1 MRGRLAVTTK
11 TLRAAVACALAAAWP
26 GLALACPYCAGS
38 REAGSAYFLS
48 AVGMALLPIG
58 FGVGL
63 VLWLRRRMRGG
74 AQDDPA
80 ADVES
85 PTVGTHRR

>member
-1 MRGRLAVTTK
+1 MRRRSEVSRGL
-11 TLRAAVACALAAAWP
+11 LRVAAVCALAAALP

-38 REAGSAYFLS
+38 REAGGAYFLS
-48 AVGMALLPIG
+48 AIGMAFLPIG

-74 AQDDPA
+74 APDDPA
-80 ADVES
+80 ADPGS
-85 PTVGTHRR
+85 PAEQAPRR